1 MNSSQRQKHR
11 CRRECGSSVTSQ
23 RHEVTGH
30 WDVSNVIRF
39 SKGVEW
45 RETH

>member
-1 MNSSQRQKHR
+1 MNSDKSIAVAVI
-11 CRRECGSSVTSQ
+11 CECGSNVTSQ
-23 RHEVTGH
+23 RHEVTGLLA
-30 WDVSNVIRF
+30 VPNVIRF